1 MMIMPALFKNNTFNW
16 NLTASVVQCLPCS
29 ALVWVDQGFIS
40 GLVNPK
46 QIGICCFSGQHAVS
60 RSKNKDVLAR
70 FQDNVSECSYMSS
83 RGLFSS

>member
-1 MMIMPALFKNNTFNW
+1 MFTVLGS
-16 NLTASVVQCLPCS
+16 SV
-29 ALVWVDQGFIS
+29 VDQGFSS
-40 GLVNPK
+40 GLINPR

-83 RGLFSS
+83 RGFFLVDVQPESNHLTKVIELSFHG